1 MLSSWLVDVLI
12 VEITHCIEFVLGV
25 FAKNVRVFG
34 LLE

>member
-1 MLSSWLVDVLI
+1 VLSSWLVDVPI
-12 VEITHCIEFVLGV
+12 VEVTDCTKFVLGV